1 MRPPSNVAQQG
12 APSRECIAD
21 GRGHLGL
28 AGQGRELLFHPGAQ
42 IVDQWPRSC
51 ASDLLALVGRSAT
64 DLALD
69 GIQSADAFD
78 GFSSNRRSER
88 YMEIV
93 ELAPYMGPARSFLD
107 AAISIEM
114 MEAGVAIRLQR
125 AAEVAQML
133 ARMFSLAIR

>member
-1 MRPPSNVAQQG
+1 VAYL
-12 APSRECIAD
+12 RIAEA
-21 GRGHLGL
+21 RQAAQSATSPLRKS
-28 AGQGRELLFHPGAQ
+28 AGQVLRDE
-42 IVDQWPRSC
+42 
-51 ASDLLALVGRSAT
+51 ASALRDTSTFDVFLSAT

-125 AAEVAQML
+125 AATVAQML
-133 ARMFSLAIR
+133 ARMFSLAIG